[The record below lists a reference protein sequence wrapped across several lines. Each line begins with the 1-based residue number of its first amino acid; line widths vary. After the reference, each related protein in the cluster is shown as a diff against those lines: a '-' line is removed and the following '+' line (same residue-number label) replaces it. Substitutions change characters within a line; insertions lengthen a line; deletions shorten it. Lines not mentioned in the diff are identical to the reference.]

1 MEKLLLDGSLG
12 SIRRAINAKT
22 VSVSEIAKWYLAR
35 IESLDRSGPRLN
47 AIRTIAP
54 DALEVARQLD
64 DEVASGRIRGPLH
77 GIPVVLKDNI
87 LTGDGM
93 TAAAGAAALAGFK
106 PVSDATLVRRLRQ
119 AGALILGKTNLTE
132 FADYVSD
139 VMPSGFSGA
148 GGMVKNPHG
157 VADYGRGLGSSV
169 GSAAAVAASL
179 APIAIGSETQNSIQT
194 PASVSSVFGFKP
206 SVGMVSRAGVVP
218 LVPSQDLPGP
228 LARSVE
234 DLALLISIIAGAD
247 PRDTLSVTVALDP
260 ARWIGANETRK
271 SIRLGVPRRCIADRP
286 DLESVMP
293 QFEAALRELS
303 ESGVTLVDPCDL
315 PAAEQL
321 QDVRS
326 SVFRTEFKVALN
338 AFLEQNGNPCGIGSI
353 DQLILWNEQHP
364 ENIPYGQSL
373 LIAAA
378 GTVGLDDP
386 RYRADRRRDIALS
399 RQAGIDAA
407 LDFSGADALI
417 APMSAAAKC
426 TGKAGAPVLAI
437 PVGLD
442 SKGAPFGVTLFAS
455 LGSDAALLEIGASVA
470 AIIGQQVAPKL

>member
-1 MEKLLLDGSLG
+1 MEELLLDGSLG
-12 SIRRAINAKT
+12 SIHRAIVAKKA
-22 VSVSEIAKWYLAR
+22 SVSEIAKWYLAR
-35 IESLDRSGPRLN
+35 IEELDRSGTKLN

-54 DALEVARQLD
+54 DALHVARQLD
-64 DEVASGRIRGPLH
+64 DEIASGRIRGPLH
-77 GIPVVLKDNI
+77 GIPIVLKDNI
-87 LTGDGM
+87 LTGEGM

-106 PVSDATLVRRLRQ
+106 PANDATLVRRLRQ

-148 GGMVKNPHG
+148 GGMVKNPHNLT
-157 VADYGRGLGSSV
+157 DYGRGLGSSV

-194 PASVSSVFGFKP
+194 PACVSSVFGFKP

-218 LVPSQDLPGP
+218 LVPSQDSPGP

-234 DLALLISIIAGAD
+234 DAAVLISAIAGAD
-247 PRDTLSVTVALDP
+247 CRDTLSLVTALDRP
-260 ARWIGANETRK
+260 GELRQRSPTT
-271 SIRLGVPRRCIADRP
+271 IRLGVPRRCIADRP
-286 DLESVMP
+286 DLENFMP
-293 QFEAALRELS
+293 SFDAALHELRKA
-303 ESGVTLVDPCDL
+303 GVIVVDPCDL

-326 SVFRTEFKVALN
+326 SVFRTEFKAALN
-338 AFLEQNGNPCGIGSI
+338 AFLKQNNNPCGINSI
-353 DQLILWNEQHP
+353 DSLIRWNEQHP

-378 GTVGLDDP
+378 ETAGLDDP
-386 RYRADRRRDIALS
+386 RYRADRKRDVVLS
-399 RQAGIDAA
+399 RHAGIDAA
-407 LDFSGADALI
+407 LGFSGVDALI

-437 PVGLD
+437 PVGHD

-455 LGSDAALLEIGASVA
+455 LGADAALLEIGAAVA
-470 AIIGQQVAPKL
+470 AIIGQRMVPKL

>member
-35 IESLDRSGPRLN
+35 IELLDRSGPRLN

-54 DALEVARQLD
+54 NTLEVARQLD

-77 GIPVVLKDNI
+77 GIPVFLKDNI

-194 PASVSSVFGFKP
+194 PASVSSVFGFQAECRDGEP
-206 SVGMVSRAGVVP
+206 GWGGSVG
-218 LVPSQDLPGP
+218 SQPGF
-228 LARSVE
+228 ARPAW
-234 DLALLISIIAGAD
+234 ALGGRFGAAHID
-247 PRDTLSVTVALDP
+247 HWRCRP
-260 ARWIGANETRK
+260 A
-271 SIRLGVPRRCIADRP
+271 
-286 DLESVMP
+286 
-293 QFEAALRELS
+293 
-303 ESGVTLVDPCDL
+303 
-315 PAAEQL
+315 
-321 QDVRS
+321 
-326 SVFRTEFKVALN
+326 
-338 AFLEQNGNPCGIGSI
+338 
-353 DQLILWNEQHP
+353 
-364 ENIPYGQSL
+364 
-373 LIAAA
+373 
-378 GTVGLDDP
+378 
-386 RYRADRRRDIALS
+386 
-399 RQAGIDAA
+399 
-407 LDFSGADALI
+407 
-417 APMSAAAKC
+417 
-426 TGKAGAPVLAI
+426 
-437 PVGLD
+437 
-442 SKGAPFGVTLFAS
+442 
-455 LGSDAALLEIGASVA
+455 
-470 AIIGQQVAPKL
+470 

>member
-1 MEKLLLDGSLG
+1 MEELLLHGSLG
-12 SIRRAINAKT
+12 SIHRAIVAKRI
-22 VSVSEIAKWYLAR
+22 SVREIAQWYLAR
-35 IESLDRSGPRLN
+35 IEALDRSGPKLN

-54 DALEVARQLD
+54 DALDVARQF
-64 DEVASGRIRGPLH
+64 DEEIASDRIRGPLH
-77 GIPVVLKDNI
+77 GIPIVLKDNI

-106 PVSDATLVRRLRQ
+106 PASDATLVRRLRQ

-132 FADYVSD
+132 FADCVSD

-157 VADYGRGLGSSV
+157 LSDYGRGLGSSV

-194 PASVSSVFGFKP
+194 PACVSSVFGFKP
-206 SVGMVSRAGVVP
+206 SVGMVSRAGMVP
-218 LVPSQDLPGP
+218 LVPSQDSPGP

-234 DLALLISIIAGAD
+234 DAALLMSVIAGAD
-247 PRDTLSVTVALDP
+247 CRDSLSVVTALDRP
-260 ARWIGANETRK
+260 GELRQRNPTT
-271 SIRLGVPRRCIADRP
+271 IRLGVPRRRVADRP
-286 DLESVMP
+286 DLENVLP
-293 QFEAALRELS
+293 QFDAALRELS
-303 ESGVTLVDPCDL
+303 KDGVTIVDPCDL

-326 SVFRTEFKVALN
+326 SVFRTEFKAALN
-338 AFLEQNGNPCGIGSI
+338 AFLEQNNSPCGIDSI
-353 DQLILWNEQHP
+353 RSLIRWNEQHP
-364 ENIPYGQSL
+364 EKIPYGQAL

-378 GTVGLDDP
+378 ETAGLDDP
-386 RYRADRRRDIALS
+386 RYLADRRRDIALS
-399 RQAGIDAA
+399 RHAGIDAA
-407 LDFSGADALI
+407 LDFASVDALI

-437 PVGLD
+437 PVGHD
-442 SKGAPFGVTLFAS
+442 SKGAPFGVTLLAS
-455 LGSDAALLEIGASVA
+455 LGADAALLEIGAAVA
-470 AIIGQQVAPKL
+470 AIIGQRMPSKL

>member
-1 MEKLLLDGSLG
+1 MEELLLDGSLG
-12 SIRRAINAKT
+12 SIHRAIVAKKI
-22 VSVSEIAKWYLAR
+22 SVSEIAKWYLAR
-35 IESLDRSGPRLN
+35 IEALDQFGPKLN
-47 AIRTIAP
+47 AIRSIAP
-54 DALEVARQLD
+54 DALNVARQLD
-64 DEVASGRIRGPLH
+64 DELASGRIRGPLH
-77 GIPVVLKDNI
+77 GIPIVLKDNI

-106 PVSDATLVRRLRQ
+106 PGGDATLVRRLRA

-157 VADYGRGLGSSV
+157 FGDYGRGLGSSV

-194 PASVSSVFGFKP
+194 PACVSSVFGFKP

-218 LVPSQDLPGP
+218 LVPSQDSPGP

-234 DLALLISIIAGAD
+234 DAALLMSVIAGAD
-247 PRDTLSVTVALDP
+247 SRDGLSLVTALDRP
-260 ARWIGANETRK
+260 GELRQRNPTT
-271 SIRLGVPRRCIADRP
+271 IRLGVPRRCVADRP
-286 DLESVMP
+286 DLENVLP
-293 QFEAALRELS
+293 QFDAALRELS
-303 ESGVTLVDPCDL
+303 KDGVTIVDPCDL

-326 SVFRTEFKVALN
+326 SVFRTEFKAALN
-338 AFLEQNGNPCGIGSI
+338 AFLEQNNNPRGIDSI
-353 DQLILWNEQHP
+353 DSLIRWNEQHP
-364 ENIPYGQSL
+364 DKIPYGQGL

-378 GTVGLDDP
+378 ETAGLDDP
-386 RYRADRRRDIALS
+386 RYLADRKRDIALS
-399 RQAGIDAA
+399 RHAGIDAA
-407 LDFSGADALI
+407 LDFSGVDALI

-437 PVGLD
+437 PVGHD

-455 LGSDAALLEIGASVA
+455 VRTDAVLLEIGAAVA
-470 AIIGQQVAPKL
+470 AIIGRRIAPKF